1 MELDLM
7 DTQDKQAL
15 QPSQDQIIYANLLVV
30 GVWAGIAIMFVTYS
44 IYLFELLPAHVD
56 TSLIANV
63 WNKGVGEYLEITRS
77 PHGWGWVG
85 LLAKGDFLNYI
96 GFTLLGL
103 MTLLCFI
110 VLLRGYLRQKNWI
123 FSIIAFLEILVLS
136 LAASGILGTGGH

>member
-1 MELDLM
+1 M

-15 QPSQDQIIYANLLVV
+15 KPTQDQIIYANLLVI
-30 GVWAGIAIMFVTYS
+30 GVWTGIAIMLVTYS
-44 IYLFELLPAHVD
+44 IYMFELLPVHVD
-56 TSLIANV
+56 TSFIPKV
-63 WNKGVGEYLEITRS
+63 WNKGVGEYLEITHS
-77 PHGWGWVG
+77 PHGWGWVS

-96 GFTLLGL
+96 GFVLLGL

-123 FSIIAFLEILVLS
+123 FSIIAFLEILVLT

>member
-1 MELDLM
+1 M

-15 QPSQDQIIYANLLVV
+15 KPSQDQIIYANLLVI
-30 GVWAGIAIMFVTYS
+30 GVWAGIVIMFVTYS

-56 TSLIANV
+56 TSLIAKV
-63 WNKGVGEYLEITRS
+63 WNKGVGEYLEITHS

-85 LLAKGDFLNYI
+85 LLAKGDFLNYV

>member
-15 QPSQDQIIYANLLVV
+15 KPTQDQIIYANLLVI
-30 GVWAGIAIMFVTYS
+30 GVWAGIAIMLVTYS
-44 IYLFELLPAHVD
+44 IYLFELLPVHVD
-56 TSLIANV
+56 TSFIPKV
-63 WNKGVGEYLEITRS
+63 WNKGVGEYLEITHS
-77 PHGWGWVG
+77 PHGWGWVS

-96 GFTLLGL
+96 GFVLLGL

-123 FSIIAFLEILVLS
+123 FSIIAFLEILVLT

>member
-1 MELDLM
+1 M

-15 QPSQDQIIYANLLVV
+15 KPTQDQIIYANLLVI
-30 GVWAGIAIMFVTYS
+30 GVWTGITIMLVTYS
-44 IYLFELLPAHVD
+44 IYMFELLPVHVD
-56 TSLIANV
+56 TSFIPKV
-63 WNKGVGEYLEITRS
+63 WNKGVGEYLEITHS
-77 PHGWGWVG
+77 PHGWGWVS

-96 GFTLLGL
+96 GFVLLGL

-123 FSIIAFLEILVLS
+123 FSIIAFLEILVLT

>member
-15 QPSQDQIIYANLLVV
+15 QPSQDQIIYANLLVI
-30 GVWAGIAIMFVTYS
+30 GVWAGIFIMLVTYS

-56 TSLIANV
+56 TSLIAKV
-63 WNKGVGEYLEITRS
+63 WNKGVGEYLEITHS